1 MSDFRN
7 ISVNR
12 NDASDRY
19 NMSVDGEEAGFAK
32 FEESD
37 THIAFTHTEVFDA
50 FQGKGVASHL
60 AAEALADAVSRG
72 RIIIP
77 LCPYMARYLERH
89 DVEGAQVEWPNRATG
104 S

>member
-1 MSDFRN
+1 MNDFRN

-12 NDASDRY
+12 NDDSERY
-19 NMSVDGEEAGFAK
+19 NMSVDGEEAGFVK

-60 AAEALADAVSRG
+60 ASEVIADATSRG

-77 LCPYMARYLERH
+77 LCPYIARYLERH
-89 DVEGAQVEWPNRATG
+89 ELGGAQIEWPDKN
-104 S
+104 SSS

>member
-12 NDASDRY
+12 NDASERY
-19 NMSVDGEEAGFAK
+19 NLTVDGEEAGFAK

-37 THIAFTHTEVFDA
+37 THIAFTHTEVYEA
-50 FQGKGVASHL
+50 FQGKGVASRL
-60 AAEALADAVSRG
+60 AAEAIADAVSRG
-72 RIIIP
+72 RVIIP

-89 DVEGAQVEWPNRATG
+89 DVEGAKVEWPSETPG